1 MALRT
6 PAEASRSRVWADTR
20 VPVHMHDI
28 LRIGFL
34 AGAAVLAH
42 IALAQA
48 QSAAD
53 SGREVYA
60 EHCAQCHGERLMAT
74 GAAPDLKL
82 LHADQRARFD
92 AIVRDGKGQ
101 MPAWAGMIADEE
113 IDQIWAYI
121 RSRAEN

>member
-1 MALRT
+1 MTLRVAFLVGTALLT
-6 PAEASRSRVWADTR
+6 DIA
-20 VPVHMHDI
+20 PV
-28 LRIGFL
+28 R
-34 AGAAVLAH
+34 
-42 IALAQA
+42 A

-53 SGREVYA
+53 AGRDVYA